1 MRDTYLLVKSKFV
14 RVRNSSEP
22 ESNVNVLDEFS
33 SRGSEDQRM
42 DSVRHLLLMALSH
55 VSFRLSHMWRRA
67 ASAAE
72 GSSASP
78 LTFHARLT
86 SPL

>member
-33 SRGSEDQRM
+33 SRGSEDGFCT
-42 DSVRHLLLMALSH
+42 
-55 VSFRLSHMWRRA
+55 SFIINGLESCFLQT
-67 ASAAE
+67 E
-72 GSSASP
+72 P
-78 LTFHARLT
+78 FVE
-86 SPL
+86 